1 MPQALCFPW
10 RNSRRPGFF
19 VLFCFFASPLEIL
32 VHQTGIEPWPSAV
45 KDRVLTTGLPG
56 NFQSRVLLGFS
67 LLLHSR
73 ALPSSASIAPPYK
86 ETLPKTPGGGCALLS
101 QVLLPDG
108 CTQASDGAGLQ
119 ALPNVLSPVPRSA
132 WKSLDTCAF
141 SPPVPCVAEG
151 ASELVRVPQPSTQ
164 GPGPFSPTVWS
175 SAPCQA
181 LLGTLLI

>member
-86 ETLPKTPGGGCALLS
+86 ETLIAEELLEAFQALSLGSLLS
-101 QVLLPDG
+101 VGLL
-108 CTQASDGAGLQ
+108 
-119 ALPNVLSPVPRSA
+119 ALN
-132 WKSLDTCAF
+132 SLEEINQCLNLGPSVF
-141 SPPVPCVAEG
+141 S
-151 ASELVRVPQPSTQ
+151 SL
-164 GPGPFSPTVWS
+164 
-175 SAPCQA
+175 
-181 LLGTLLI
+181 